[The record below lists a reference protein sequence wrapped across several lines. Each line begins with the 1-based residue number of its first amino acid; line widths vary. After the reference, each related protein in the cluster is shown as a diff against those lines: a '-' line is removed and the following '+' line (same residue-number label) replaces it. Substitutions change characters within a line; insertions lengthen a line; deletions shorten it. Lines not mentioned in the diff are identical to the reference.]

1 MHELLAKFHFGD
13 ESGQSG
19 AVGQGKAED
28 RLEPSS
34 LTRHLFAKYNERMA
48 ARPLAE
54 TTRTT
59 MLFSE
64 ILSIAIDSFRV
75 SKVRFALTALGMVIG
90 TASLIVV
97 VTIGLTGKQYVMN
110 QIQGIG
116 ANLIYA
122 DYEAGGNA
130 SVNTAGGTDYLTV
143 DDMRAVQQE
152 VPGIQAASPM
162 LELHDRISVG
172 GGKERDIL
180 VLGVS
185 PQYSTVRNLQILAGR
200 FFDDEDSMSGAKVAV
215 VTQQFAQR
223 TFGSQQAA
231 VGHNL
236 KILGL
241 PFVVIGTFRERVETF
256 GQSEIA
262 TDTILIPYSVGRYFS
277 GNETVKQ
284 LFFSV
289 SDAGDVPRAT
299 EMIQQIL
306 QSRHKPESVY
316 RVQNLTQLLQVASRT
331 ANALTLVLLAVA
343 LIVLIVGGVG
353 IMNIMLAN
361 VRTRIREIGVRK
373 AIGATRREIEL
384 QFLTEAVLISLV
396 GGIIGTLVGLTVPFS
411 VRFFTEYRIP
421 ISGLSAIIAIAVA
434 LIVGVVFGTVPAKRA
449 AQLDPVEALHYE

>member
-1 MHELLAKFHFGD
+1 
-13 ESGQSG
+13 
-19 AVGQGKAED
+19 
-28 RLEPSS
+28 
-34 LTRHLFAKYNERMA
+34 
-48 ARPLAE
+48 
-54 TTRTT
+54 
-59 MLFSE
+59 
-64 ILSIAIDSFRV
+64 V

-162 LELHDRISVG
+162 LELHDRIAVG

-200 FFDDEDSMSGAKVAV
+200 FFDEEDSMAGAKVAA

-223 TFGSQQAA
+223 TYGSQQAA
-231 VGHNL
+231 VGQNL

-241 PFVVIGTFRERVETF
+241 PFVIIGTFRERVETF

-277 GNETVKQ
+277 GNQTVKQ

-396 GGIIGTLVGLTVPFS
+396 GGVIGTLVGLAIPFS
-411 VRFFTEYRIP
+411 VRFLTEYRIP